1 MGGRSGGRLGGRV
14 ALITGAARGTDMP
27 MGFGGAT
34 ARLFAREGAHVMVT
48 DLDGDGVVATVRRI
62 TEEGGTADS
71 AILNVTIEAQW
82 GSAIAATVQRFGRL
96 DVLVNSAGTT
106 HVHTVDQL
114 PLEVFY
120 QQMDVHAKSVF
131 LGTKH
136 AIPAM
141 LKGGGGVIVNVAS
154 MVSHIGGAYGT
165 AYSAGKGATRIFTKA
180 TAIEYADEGIRANS
194 VHPGWCDTPMARD
207 VMAEAT
213 GEDAP
218 DPRPAR
224 IPMGRLGRA
233 EEVAT
238 AILFL
243 ASDDSS
249 FMTGGEL
256 MVDGGVTAQ

>member
-1 MGGRSGGRLGGRV
+1 
-14 ALITGAARGTDMP
+14 

-34 ARLFAREGAHVMVT
+34 ARLFAREGAFVMVT
-48 DLDGDGVVATVRRI
+48 DIDGDGIAATVERI
-62 TEEGGTADS
+62 IAGG
-71 AILNVTIEAQW
+71 
-82 GSAIAATVQRFGRL
+82 GSAKATILDVTSESQWELAIATTVQRFGRL

-106 HVHTVDQL
+106 HVHTVDKL
-114 PLEVFY
+114 PLKVFR
-120 QQMDVHAKSVF
+120 QQIDVHAKSVF

-141 LKGGGGVIVNVAS
+141 REGGGGVIVNVAS

-180 TAIEYADEGIRANS
+180 TAIQHATHGIRANS
-194 VHPGWCDTPMARD
+194 IHPGWCDTPMARH

-213 GEDAP
+213 DEGQP

-233 EEVAT
+233 DEVAA

-249 FMTGGEL
+249 YMTGGEL
-256 MVDGGVTAQ
+256 IVDGGVTAQ